1 MLLTQLRL
9 HDFRNYHQLSFTP
22 HEGITV
28 IMGENGA
35 GKTNLLE
42 AIHLCCLGRSHR
54 TNNDRDMIRM
64 GFETCGV
71 HAKVMRR
78 FGLNEVGVRIFKK
91 QRRKKLIYVNGKIVP
106 RIGDMMG
113 YVTCVMFAPED
124 LDIIKGGP
132 QLRRRYI
139 DMLLSKNDPKYFFA
153 LQSYNNVLKQR
164 NALLKTIY
172 KGGKPEILDVWDE
185 QLSLKCAP
193 LVESR
198 RKAIESLSLL
208 ATEQYNNISGKKNE
222 VFKIEYDSQL
232 KDSASP
238 AEEFYK
244 ILNKNRDDDI
254 RRQSTSYGPHRD
266 DISML
271 LLGKDMKSFAS
282 QGQIRTAA
290 LALRL
295 SEMDVL
301 YNRHKEAPILLLD
314 DVLSELDEKRRV
326 RLIHSLKTTQTVI
339 TCTDMDDLRGAKPD
353 CILRVASGVIS

>member
-22 HEGITV
+22 HNGITV

-42 AIHLCCLGRSHR
+42 AIHLCCLGKSHR
-54 TNNDRDMIRM
+54 TNNDRDMIRTD
-64 GFETCGV
+64 FETCGV
-71 HAKVMRR
+71 HARVMRSY
-78 FGLNEVGVRIFKK
+78 GLNEVGVRIYKK
-91 QRRKKLIYVNGKIVP
+91 NRRKKLIYVNGKIVP

-139 DMLLSKNDPKYFFA
+139 DMLLSKSDPAYFFA

-164 NALLKTIY
+164 NALLKTVG
-172 KGGKPEILDVWDE
+172 KGERADVLDIWDE

-193 LVESR
+193 LVERR
-198 RKAIESLSLL
+198 RKAIEMLNGL
-208 ATEQYNNISGKKNE
+208 AAEQYNNISGKKNE
-222 VFKIEYDSQL
+222 TFTIEYDSQL
-232 KDSASP
+232 KNSLSP
-238 AEEFYK
+238 AEDLYK
-244 ILNKNRDDDI
+244 LLSKSRADDI

-271 LLGKDMKSFAS
+271 LLDKDMKSFAS

-295 SEMDVL
+295 SEMDIL
-301 YNRHKEAPILLLD
+301 YKKHKEAPILLLD
-314 DVLSELDEKRRV
+314 DVLSELDEIRRV
-326 RLIHSLKTTQTVI
+326 RLIQCLKATQTII

-353 CILRVASGVIS
+353 CILRAKAGVIS